1 MNFTDLSFEPEQM
14 IAGLRMWVETES
26 PSTDADAVNRV
37 LDLATY
43 EMVTLGARIE
53 RIPGRAGCGDSL
65 RATFNAQRNDQ
76 PGVLICCHV
85 DTVHAVGSIDS
96 MPYRREGN
104 KLWGPGVLG
113 MKAGI
118 YLALEVLKK
127 MFGAGWQPKIPVSFL
142 FLADKELGC
151 PTTRELLEVTAQNNR
166 YVLVPEPATSEGGVC
181 WGRHAVTWFNLD
193 YKINASHS
201 HSVHGTED
209 LQSSADR
216 MVKPQSTIVEMARH
230 LIDINAMDTDTCCF
244 SVSDFSSIE
253 GHRGMEK
260 CTAQVIAEACT
271 ENAFVHSSDKMLALN
286 SPNPD
291 KGLHVNR
298 GELLPLWLPQEQ
310 DKSLYAQAHAIA
322 SQLSVDLPVSVAGGG
337 SLGNITGACGIATLD
352 ALGPRG
358 SGLRTST
365 EHIEID
371 SLAERGKLIAGLLA
385 SLDQTSLD

>member
-1 MNFTDLSFEPEQM
+1 MNLSDLSFETEQM

-26 PSTDADAVNRV
+26 PSTDADAVNKV

-43 EMVTLGARIE
+43 EMVTLGASIE

-65 RATFNAQRNDQ
+65 RATFNAQQNDL

-85 DTVHAVGSIDS
+85 DTVHTIGSIDS

-118 YLALEVLKK
+118 YLSIEVLKK
-127 MFGAGWQPKIPVSFL
+127 MLATGWQPKVPVSFL

-151 PTTRELLEVTAQNNR
+151 PTTHELLEATAHNKR
-166 YVLVPEPATSEGGVC
+166 CVLVPEPATSEGGVC
-181 WGRHAVTWFNLD
+181 WGRHAITRFNLD
-193 YKINASHS
+193 YKINASNHYGS
-201 HSVHGTED
+201 GNYGNGE
-209 LQSSADR
+209 ADR

-230 LIDINAMDTDTCCF
+230 LIEIDAMDTDNCCF
-244 SVSDFSSIE
+244 SVSNFSSMDGI
-253 GHRGMEK
+253 RGMEK
-260 CTAQVIAEACT
+260 CTAEVISEART
-271 ENAFVHSSDKMLALN
+271 ENAVIQSSEKMLAHN

-298 GELLPLWLPQEQ
+298 GEVLPLWLPDEE
-310 DKSLYAQAHAIA
+310 DKALYKNACAIA
-322 SQLSVDLPVSVAGGG
+322 SQLSLDLPVSVAGGG
-337 SLGNITGACGIATLD
+337 SLGNITGAAGIATLD
-352 ALGPRG
+352 ALGPCG

-371 SLAERGKLIAGLLA
+371 SLAERGKLIAGLLF
-385 SLDQTSLD
+385 SLDESSG